1 MEGRVA
7 LVTGAS
13 RGIGRAIALKL
24 AALGARVTVNYRS
37 GEAAADEVVE
47 AITSAG
53 GEARA
58 FRADVSD
65 EEAATSLVKS
75 VVATYGQLDI
85 LVNNAGITRDNIM
98 ARMKADDFDAVLA
111 TNLRSCWLMC
121 RAALRVMMRARYGR
135 IVNIS
140 SVTALMGNA
149 GQSNY
154 AASKAGI
161 IGMSKSL
168 AREIASRGITVNVIA
183 PGFIATDMTAEL
195 PEDLLDTARA
205 HIPLG
210 RIGQPSEVAAAVA
223 FLASDEAKYITGQ
236 TLNVDGGMYM

>member
-37 GEAAADEVVE
+37 GEAAADEVV
-47 AITSAG
+47 ATITSAG

-65 EEAATSLVKS
+65 EEAATSLVKG

-168 AREIASRGITVNVIA
+168 AREIASRGITVNVVA

-195 PEDLLDTARA
+195 PEDLLETARA
-205 HIPLG
+205 RIPLG
-210 RIGQPSEVAAAVA
+210 RMGQPSEVAAAVA

>member
-24 AALGARVTVNYRS
+24 GALGARVMVNYRS
-37 GEAAADEVVE
+37 GEAAADEVVA

-98 ARMKADDFDAVLA
+98 ARMKADHFDAVLA

-168 AREIASRGITVNVIA
+168 AREIASRGITVNVVA

-195 PEDLLDTARA
+195 SEDLLETARA

-210 RIGQPSEVAAAVA
+210 RMGQPSEVAAAVA

>member
-24 AALGARVTVNYRS
+24 AALGACVAVNYRA
-37 GEAAADEVVE
+37 GEVAANEVVA

-58 FRADVSD
+58 FGADVSD
-65 EEAATSLVKS
+65 EEAATSLVKE
-75 VVATYGQLDI
+75 VIAIYGQLDI

-98 ARMKADDFDAVLA
+98 ARMKAEDFDAVLT

-121 RAALRVMMRARYGR
+121 RAALRAMMRARYGR

-168 AREIASRGITVNVIA
+168 AREIASRSITVNVVA

-195 PEDLLDTARA
+195 PDEVLETARTR
-205 HIPLG
+205 IPLG
-210 RIGQPSEVAAAVA
+210 RIGQASDVAAAVA
-223 FLASDEAKYITGQ
+223 FLASDEAAYITGQ
-236 TLNVDGGMYM
+236 TLGVNGGIYM

>member
-37 GEAAADEVVE
+37 GEAAADEVVA

-168 AREIASRGITVNVIA
+168 AREIASRGITVNVVA

-210 RIGQPSEVAAAVA
+210 RMGQPSEVAAAVV

>member
-24 AALGARVTVNYRS
+24 AALGARVMVNYRS
-37 GEAAADEVVE
+37 GEAAADEVVA

-65 EEAATSLVKS
+65 EEAATSLVKG

-121 RAALRVMMRARYGR
+121 RAALRVMMCARYGR

-168 AREIASRGITVNVIA
+168 AREIASRGITVNVVA

-195 PEDLLDTARA
+195 SEDLLETARA

-210 RIGQPSEVAAAVA
+210 RMGQPSEVAAAVA

>member
-37 GEAAADEVVE
+37 GEAAADEVVA

-168 AREIASRGITVNVIA
+168 AREIASRGITVNVVA

-210 RIGQPSEVAAAVA
+210 RMGQPSEVAAAVA

>member
-47 AITSAG
+47 AITSSG

-168 AREIASRGITVNVIA
+168 AREIASRGITVNVVA

-210 RIGQPSEVAAAVA
+210 RMGQPSEVAAAVA

>member
-75 VVATYGQLDI
+75 MVATYGQLDI

-168 AREIASRGITVNVIA
+168 AREIASRGITVNVVA

-210 RIGQPSEVAAAVA
+210 RMGQPSEVAAAVA

>member
-121 RAALRVMMRARYGR
+121 RAALRVMMRAHYGR

-140 SVTALMGNA
+140 SVTALKGNA
-149 GQSNY
+149 GQSN
-154 AASKAGI
+154 
-161 IGMSKSL
+161 L
-168 AREIASRGITVNVIA
+168 CC
-183 PGFIATDMTAEL
+183 
-195 PEDLLDTARA
+195 
-205 HIPLG
+205 
-210 RIGQPSEVAAAVA
+210 
-223 FLASDEAKYITGQ
+223 
-236 TLNVDGGMYM
+236 

>member
-37 GEAAADEVVE
+37 GEAAADEVVA

-168 AREIASRGITVNVIA
+168 AREIASRGITVNVVA

-195 PEDLLDTARA
+195 SEDLLETARA

-210 RIGQPSEVAAAVA
+210 RMGQPSEVAAAVA

>member
-168 AREIASRGITVNVIA
+168 AREIASRGITVNVVA

-195 PEDLLDTARA
+195 SEDLLETARA

-210 RIGQPSEVAAAVA
+210 RMGQPSEVAAAVA

>member
-24 AALGARVTVNYRS
+24 AALGACVAVNYRT
-37 GEAAADEVVE
+37 GEAAANEVVA

-58 FRADVSD
+58 FGADVAD
-65 EEAATSLVKS
+65 EEAATSLVKE
-75 VVATYGQLDI
+75 VIAIYGQLDI

-98 ARMKADDFDAVLA
+98 ARMKAEDFDAVLA

-121 RAALRVMMRARYGR
+121 RAALRAMMRARYGR

-168 AREIASRGITVNVIA
+168 AREIASRSITVNVVA

-195 PEDLLDTARA
+195 PDEVLETART

-210 RIGQPSEVAAAVA
+210 RIGQASDVAAAVA
-223 FLASDEAKYITGQ
+223 FLASDEAAYITGQ
-236 TLNVDGGMYM
+236 TLGVNGGIYM

>member
-24 AALGARVTVNYRS
+24 AALGTRVTVNYRS
-37 GEAAADEVVE
+37 GEAAADEVV
-47 AITSAG
+47 ATITSAG

-65 EEAATSLVKS
+65 EEAATSLVKG

-168 AREIASRGITVNVIA
+168 AREIASRGITVNVVA

-195 PEDLLDTARA
+195 SEDLLETARA

-210 RIGQPSEVAAAVA
+210 RMGQPSEVAAAVA

>member
-37 GEAAADEVVE
+37 GEAAADEVVA

-65 EEAATSLVKS
+65 EEAATSLVKG

-168 AREIASRGITVNVIA
+168 AREIASRGITVNVVA

-210 RIGQPSEVAAAVA
+210 RMGQPSEVAAAVA

>member
-37 GEAAADEVVE
+37 GEAAADEVV
-47 AITSAG
+47 ATITSAG

-65 EEAATSLVKS
+65 EEAATSLVKG

-168 AREIASRGITVNVIA
+168 AREIASRGITVNVVA

-195 PEDLLDTARA
+195 SEDLLETARA

-210 RIGQPSEVAAAVA
+210 RMGQPSEVAAAVA

>member
-37 GEAAADEVVE
+37 GEAAADEVVA

-65 EEAATSLVKS
+65 EEAATSLVKA

-168 AREIASRGITVNVIA
+168 AREIASRGITVNVVA

-195 PEDLLDTARA
+195 SEDLLETARA

-210 RIGQPSEVAAAVA
+210 RMGQPSEVAAAVA

>member
-168 AREIASRGITVNVIA
+168 AREIASRGITVNVVA

-210 RIGQPSEVAAAVA
+210 RMGQPSEVAAAVA

>member
-37 GEAAADEVVE
+37 GEAAADEVVA

-168 AREIASRGITVNVIA
+168 AREIASRGITVNVVA

-195 PEDLLDTARA
+195 PEDLLETARA

-210 RIGQPSEVAAAVA
+210 RMGQPSEVAAAVA

>member
-195 PEDLLDTARA
+195 PEDLLDTARV